1 MIKSTQGRFIVW
13 DRGTDPYD
21 YTILADNFS
30 EIDTVLG
37 GDGSPGITVN
47 RKADLTGVA
56 SSWLGSGDGTK
67 IGYRTTAVSDNNTPR
82 NLLNVIDGL
91 VQNDVPLGTVV
102 AWFRPTSA
110 IAVPDG
116 WSICDG
122 SSLSSDNHSWGTGTT
137 IQLPDLRNKF
147 VLGADSTKTDGVA
160 GTGDRDNVSYTSENP
175 GNAGDTYAPGIGFDS
190 IRNTDVTS
198 TRTASNLR
206 RDLSHDHAVGTYQ
219 MPAHVHS
226 MASHYHLV
234 NGHSHTIQPHNHG
247 MNHHHVLPYH
257 THLVT
262 GPSAQDRDSNHYRMV
277 ADSTSSNHNAMTAD
291 HFHNISLVS
300 DPPVGV
306 VGGAPD
312 DLSVFYNAGA
322 VGWQSVNST
331 RKPFFSSNPI
341 SITSI
346 SNVGQSPVYAAQST
360 TDQSATLV
368 TDITGGTSTGPPT
381 AVTNTLASTV
391 VSILGNSGVP
401 TFASTKITS
410 NKVDVRPAHV
420 GLLYIIKVKKVFNLI
435 GKTSADS
442 HNRL

>member
-1 MIKSTQGRFIVW
+1 
-13 DRGTDPYD
+13 
-21 YTILADNFS
+21 
-30 EIDTVLG
+30 
-37 GDGSPGITVN
+37 
-47 RKADLTGVA
+47 VA

-67 IGYRTTAVSDNNTPR
+67 IGYRTTAVSDNSTPR

-190 IRNTDVTS
+190 IRNTDVSS

-234 NGHSHTIQPHNHG
+234 DGHTHTIQPHNHG
-247 MNHHHVLPYH
+247 MNHQHLLPYH
-257 THLVT
+257 THLVS
-262 GPSAQDRDSNHYRMV
+262 GASDADRSPAHYRMV
-277 ADSTSSNHNAMTAD
+277 ADSTTSNHNAMTAD
-291 HFHNISLVS
+291 HFHNINVVS
-300 DPPVGV
+300 REPVGSI
-306 VGGAPD
+306 GGAPD
-312 DLSVFYNAGA
+312 DVAIFTAGSN
-322 VGWQSVNST
+322 GWINVADIK
-331 RKPFFSSNPI
+331 KPYFSSNPI
-341 SITSI
+341 RI
-346 SNVGQSPVYAAQST
+346 SSVTNTGTPNYAAQST
-360 TDQSATLV
+360 TDQSATLA
-368 TDITGGTSTGPPT
+368 TDSTAGTSTSAPS
-381 AVTNTLASTV
+381 VQNTLVSSV
-391 VSILGNSGVP
+391 MSILGNSGVP
-401 TFASTKITS
+401 TFSSTKITS